1 MTEITQA
8 DGSYLNLR
16 QPVVG
21 PMEVKVTSVSW
32 WGPTEVRDL
41 IQLCVGVNLISIGWW
56 GPTEVRDLI
65 QPHSRVRPRAP
76 TSSHSLSLSLLV
88 PIYAPPCHQGTLRC
102 HRTSPPGVPA
112 AAAAAAASS
121 SCGCFCQP
129 K

>member
-8 DGSYLNLR
+8 DGNYLNLR

-41 IQLCVGVNLISIGWW
+41 IQLCAGVNLISIGWW

-76 TSSHSLSLSLLV
+76 TSSHSLSLSL
-88 PIYAPPCHQGTLRC
+88 
-102 HRTSPPGVPA
+102 
-112 AAAAAAASS
+112 S
-121 SCGCFCQP
+121 SCPYMHRRATRAPSAATGRRRLGYPPPPPPPPPADVFVSLNN
-129 K
+129 